1 MRATILA
8 VVLIAAGCGRTES
21 TYGGPGTHPPPY
33 LDAGDSW
40 DVAWDPGWDPG
51 TDPGT
56 DPGVDPSTDGT
67 GYDVP
72 WDVEPPP
79 GTCPEG
85 WTCRNYELPV
95 FRGVDIMVVVDNS
108 MSMAEEQRAMAEQF
122 PLLIS
127 NLLDPDIDTG
137 TGRPVHA
144 PITDLHIGVV
154 STDMGTGGY
163 SVETCSDPIDGD
175 DGILQHTSEIWGCEP
190 VYPTYLMYDV
200 DSPDP
205 AIMDDMADDFGCI
218 AQLGITG
225 CGFEQ
230 QLKAGLKALTIHS
243 MPGAPNDGFLR
254 DDTVLMVIWLTDEE
268 DCSVARGSERIFDT
282 MDSSLGNLNLRCF
295 NYPEMVETVDTYTTS
310 FSDLRRGSV
319 WPVILGMIVGVP
331 LGEKDCNGFGNE
343 IDECLN
349 NPDMIERVDPVSM
362 TRLVPSCASTDGEA
376 YPPRR
381 FVQLAQSFG
390 NAAYV
395 HSICTGDYEPALS
408 ALSLVVNSV
417 ADLTCEAAIV
427 DLVKDTEDDCLC
439 NTDCQV
445 VHVLPDGGPCPGA
458 MREWDHDGDGIPNV
472 VRDASGAVVTA
483 CEVDHAGT
491 RIESCTRD
499 CHDPYQVYSPAG
511 EGWYYS
517 LSYTG
522 VACPSVS
529 FTAGYEPP
537 AGASTFV
544 ACPP

>member
-1 MRATILA
+1 MRSTVAM
-8 VVLIAAGCGRTES
+8 VVLLALGCGRTES
-21 TYGGPGTHPPPY
+21 IHGGPGTHPPPY
-33 LDAGDSW
+33 LDAADGTW
-40 DVAWDPGWDPG
+40 DPTWDPGWDPAW
-51 TDPGT
+51 DPGP
-56 DPGVDPSTDGT
+56 DPGPDVTTDT
-67 GYDVP
+67 PGYDVP

-79 GTCPEG
+79 GSCPPG

-95 FRGVDIMVVVDNS
+95 FRGVDILVVVDNS

-122 PLLIS
+122 PELIS
-127 NLLDPDIDTG
+127 NLLDPAISPA
-137 TGRPVHA
+137 TGRPAHV

-175 DGILQHTSEIWGCEP
+175 DGILQHDPNPSIAGCDSS
-190 VYPTYLMYDV
+190 YPTYLDYDV
-200 DSPDP
+200 DSPSP
-205 AIMDDMADDFGCI
+205 ALVGEMAHAFGCI
-218 AQLGITG
+218 GVLGIDG

-230 QLKAGLKALTIHS
+230 QLKAGLRALTIHS
-243 MPGAPNDGFLR
+243 VPGAPNDGFLR
-254 DDTVLMVIWLTDEE
+254 DDTVLMVIWLSDEE
-268 DCSVARGSERIFDT
+268 DCSVAPGNEGIFDT
-282 MDSSLGNLNLRCF
+282 LDSSLGHLGLRCF
-295 NYPEMVETVDTYTTS
+295 HHPYMIEPVDTYIAGLS
-310 FSDLRRGSV
+310 GIRAGSP

-331 LGEKDCNGFGNE
+331 TGEKDCNGFGNE
-343 IDECLN
+343 IDDCLGH
-349 NPDMIERVDPVSM
+349 PDMIERIDPVSM
-362 TRLVPSCASTDGEA
+362 TRLVPSCVSADGEA

-381 FVQLAQSFG
+381 FVRLAQSFG

-408 ALSLVVNSV
+408 ALSLLVNSV

-427 DLVKDTEDDCLC
+427 DLVKDTGDACLC
-439 NTDCQV
+439 STDCTV
-445 VHVLPDGGPCPGA
+445 VHALADRSPCPGA
-458 MREWDHDGDGIPNV
+458 LREWDHV
-472 VRDASGAVVTA
+472 VRDASGRIVTA
-483 CEVDHAGT
+483 CEVPHAGT

-529 FTAGYEPP
+529 FTPGYEPP